1 MSSRRFPLGVP
12 PALLF
17 FLLLLLLLLS
27 RSRST
32 GRAAPA
38 VPPPPPFRVV
48 LNDAAFRPH
57 ETDLMKEFI
66 AASPAFKLVDVVTTR
81 NRNVTSGFDYL
92 LTNRAG
98 AKAAYEAG
106 TSGVVSVVPGL
117 LSLTHKSMMTRTLK
131 NTPGVA
137 PPSFRIPV
145 DVDDLIA
152 YVEEHPEEHGD
163 IWVLKENKHRGQ
175 GVTPV
180 RIIIIIVGR
189 RGRPIRS
196 TR

>member
-1 MSSRRFPLGVP
+1 
-12 PALLF
+12 
-17 FLLLLLLLLS
+17 
-27 RSRST
+27 
-32 GRAAPA
+32 
-38 VPPPPPFRVV
+38 
-48 LNDAAFRPH
+48 
-57 ETDLMKEFI
+57 
-66 AASPAFKLVDVVTTR
+66 
-81 NRNVTSGFDYL
+81 
-92 LTNRAG
+92 
-98 AKAAYEAG
+98 
-106 TSGVVSVVPGL
+106 
-117 LSLTHKSMMTRTLK
+117 MMTRTLK